1 MYWYYITGIP
11 FSSTLSVL
19 QYFTNGLLEE
29 LPVFIYCPVPKQMS
43 HVWIVASSYFQLPIF
58 VCYLLLCNRRAQNF
72 SGLKQQCFLSH
83 SSVSKLGFTGRFLLG
98 VTSVLAGP
106 IVFSADG
113 NVVWYSCCRKQ
124 CDGSSKIKHRIS
136 IQSSS
141 STSGYTQMN
150 WKQRL
155 KQMFVYLC
163 S

>member
-43 HVWIVASSYFQLPIF
+43 HVWIVASSYFQLPFF
-58 VCYLLLCNRRAQNF
+58 VCYLLLRNRRAQNF

-113 NVVWYSCCRKQ
+113 NVMWCSCCRKQ